1 MTDPE
6 IRKCPNCAAPLD
18 AAIGDV
24 EDICEYCGS
33 LIRLIPEAEELE
45 VVRTR
50 EDMKRRERV
59 AIQKEKLR
67 RHVEQ
72 QEMERW
78 RRAAAGVALRAMP
91 IIGDAAGRAV
101 FRGAMGRGGCGCIG
115 CSVFLWLTVGS
126 ALTAATLAMAV

>member
-91 IIGDAAGRAV
+91 IIGDAAGRAI
-101 FRGAMGRGGCGCIG
+101 FRGALRRGGCGCIG
-115 CSVFLWLTVGS
+115 CGLLVVLATGS
-126 ALTAATLAMAV
+126 AVSAAAMLLN

>member
-1 MTDPE
+1 MTDPA
-6 IRKCPNCAAPLD
+6 IRKCPNCGAPLD
-18 AAIGDV
+18 AVIGDV

-67 RHVEQ
+67 RHAEQ

-78 RRAAAGVALRAMP
+78 RRAAATVALRAMP

-101 FRGAMGRGGCGCIG
+101 FRGAMGRGGCGCAG
-115 CSVFLWLTVGS
+115 CVVFVAMALGGTVS
-126 ALTAATLAMAV
+126 AATLLLP